1 MRIII
6 EETETTSGKL
16 FNLAIQFLV
25 LCSVISFS
33 LETLPNLHPSMIVI
47 LNRVEVFIILIFSV
61 EYLAR
66 IWVSKNSLKYVFS
79 FYGIIDL
86 LSILPFYLALA
97 VDLRILRIFR
107 FLRLFRIL
115 KIAKFIRAIDRFY
128 EALKIAKEEIFLFLF
143 ATALVIYLSAAGIY
157 FFENIDGELEV
168 NDIISL
174 ENTKKIKY
182 LGLNLS
188 DDIVFLKNDN
198 EFYNFDDNYLLKL
211 VNEKDKDK
219 DIKWSNVSKI
229 NKKLAKY
236 YLSIHQGEGVSL
248 TRILTELHNGKFFG
262 SIFTL
267 ILFFSSLS
275 LIFLTL
281 SSFIFAT
288 NIFKNKKR

>member
-1 MRIII
+1 MKIHVLKLKLRKLHKYLGFAFSLFILHLTVTGILLTYPKTFNI
-6 EETETTSGKL
+6 EETYMSNFFILKKYNMDTHREVYGLSNIEDEVVIIKNNIYINSKFIDKFNEDIINILYQKKDGK
-16 FNLAIQFLV
+16 I
-25 LCSVISFS
+25 
-33 LETLPNLHPSMIVI
+33 
-47 LNRVEVFIILIFSV
+47 IIL
-61 EYLAR
+61 
-66 IWVSKNSLKYVFS
+66 SKST
-79 FYGIIDL
+79 I
-86 LSILPFYLALA
+86 
-97 VDLRILRIFR
+97 
-107 FLRLFRIL
+107 
-115 KIAKFIRAIDRFY
+115 
-128 EALKIAKEEIFLFLF
+128 
-143 ATALVIYLSAAGIY
+143 GIY
-157 FFENIDGELEV
+157 FFENIDGELEI

-174 ENTKKIKY
+174 KNTKKIKY

-198 EFYNFDDNYLLKL
+198 EYYNFDDNYLLKL
-211 VNEKDKDK
+211 ANEKDK
-219 DIKWSNVSKI
+219 DIKWSNISKI

-236 YLSIHQGEGVSL
+236 YLNIHQGEGVSL